1 MEWLRNIVINLPLD
15 EISDSVSRLT
25 IWWSNLVADVPADM
39 LPIYAYVGFSVIVL
53 LLWLFIVRILPS
65 PLGGMSWLALFSIL
79 LAPGS
84 AAGNTGEVA
93 PASIGVVYGILMK
106 DPGLALRSLLPIL
119 VVFAVGLVLG
129 FIWQM
134 IRNIVEKSADES
146 RQQALADEK
155 ANMQLASAN
164 YVELVQG
171 DAEVENEP
179 MLTKQKSEATVQKQQ
194 MASQKREV
202 PAQKRE
208 VPVPKREVSVQKREV
223 PVAKEVTTESSLQA
237 SSDTR
242 LDKDKLDKSIEP
254 AKPSAAPS
262 TLDKK
267 DT

>member
-25 IWWSNLVADVPADM
+25 IWWSHLVADVPADM
-39 LPIYAYVGFSVIVL
+39 LPIYAYVGFSAIVL

-134 IRNIVEKSADES
+134 IRNIVEKSADQS
-146 RQQALADEK
+146 RQQALADER

-164 YVELVQG
+164 YVDLVQG
-171 DAEVENEP
+171 D
-179 MLTKQKSEATVQKQQ
+179 EAVKKGPELIK
-194 MASQKREV
+194 QKREV
-202 PAQKRE
+202 PGHKKE
-208 VPVPKREVSVQKREV
+208 VPE
-223 PVAKEVTTESSLQA
+223 AKEAATDNSL
-237 SSDTR
+237 
-242 LDKDKLDKSIEP
+242 KDSADAALSKKTDPI
-254 AKPSAAPS
+254 KPTSKPTAV
-262 TLDKK
+262 DVNKK
-267 DT
+267 DS